1 MFEDRHRKLGA
12 VEACLFASPG
22 PLGLDDIA
30 EVVGISPGEVMSLL
44 ADLRE
49 KYDVPDSGVQ
59 LLEVAGGY
67 QVRTRAEFAPV
78 VERILAPKSD
88 QLSVAAVETLALIAY
103 RQPITRPEIEQLRGV
118 STTHLLKKLE
128 RDGLIRVV
136 GIRDVPGRPKM
147 YGTTERFLEQ
157 FGLKNLDSLPPL
169 PEFNRCADG
178 AG

>member
-1 MFEDRHRKLGA
+1 MFEDRHRQLGA

-22 PLGLDDIA
+22 PLGPDEIA
-30 EVVGISPGEVMSLL
+30 EVLQMSTEEITSLL
-44 ADLRE
+44 DDLRE

-59 LLEVAGGY
+59 LLEVAGGF
-67 QVRTRAEFAPV
+67 QVRTRAEYSPV
-78 VERILAPKSD
+78 IERILAPKSD

-103 RQPITRPEIEQLRGV
+103 RQPITRPEIEELRGV
-118 STTHLLKKLE
+118 STAHLLKKLK

-136 GIRDVPGRPKM
+136 GIRDVPGRPKL

>member
-1 MFEDRHRKLGA
+1 MFEDRHRQLAA

-22 PLGLDDIA
+22 PLSLTEIA
-30 EVVGISPGEVMSLL
+30 EVVEMSAGEVTSLL
-44 ADLRE
+44 DDLRE

-67 QVRTRAEFAPV
+67 QVRTRAEYAPV

-88 QLSVAAVETLALIAY
+88 QLSGAAVETLALIAY

-118 STTHLLKKLE
+118 STTHLLRKLQ

-136 GIRDVPGRPKM
+136 GVRDVPGRPKM

-157 FGLKNLDSLPPL
+157 FGLKNLDCLPPL
-169 PEFNRCADG
+169 PEFNRCVDG

>member
-1 MFEDRHRKLGA
+1 MFEDRHRQLGA

-22 PLGLDDIA
+22 PLGLDEIA

-44 ADLRE
+44 DDLRE

-88 QLSVAAVETLALIAY
+88 QLSAAAVETLALIAY

-136 GIRDVPGRPKM
+136 GIRDAPGRPKM